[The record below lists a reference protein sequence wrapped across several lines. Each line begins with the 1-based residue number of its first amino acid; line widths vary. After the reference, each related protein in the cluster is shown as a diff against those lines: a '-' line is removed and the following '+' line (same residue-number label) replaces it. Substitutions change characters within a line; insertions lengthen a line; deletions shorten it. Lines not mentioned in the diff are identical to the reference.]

1 MGIRGLWQ
9 YIASTASDAD
19 KFHGKFD
26 YIYIDAT
33 LLVIWLASPISH
45 LKQEQFDLVFSRNL
59 GNKIMGLRKFLKPT
73 ADIRKDHKN
82 DRKDH
87 KDHKDHK
94 NKRIVFVLDPGK
106 APNNKIRPR
115 MPVNIHPDSFTI
127 FGQIIAGIS
136 DTMIITAPDEADHE
150 IVRALSSAK
159 KLNNESIL
167 VFSDD
172 SDLVQYSKCILR
184 FDLKSMFVVSNV
196 LRALKVSRKQ
206 FIEAC
211 KIAANDYN
219 ESGHTFSVALKQ
231 VISMANKAKK

>member
-9 YIASTASDAD
+9 YIAGTASEAD
-19 KFHGKFD
+19 KFYGKFD

-59 GNKIMGLRKFLKPT
+59 GNKIIGLRKFLKPYKNQ
-73 ADIRKDHKN
+73 RKDHTN
-82 DRKDH
+82 NH
-87 KDHKDHK
+87 KTYSGHK

-106 APNNKIRPR
+106 APDNKIRPR
-115 MPVNIHPDSFTI
+115 LPVNIHPDSFTI
-127 FGQIIAGIS
+127 FEQIIAGIS
-136 DTMIITAPDEADHE
+136 DATIITAPDEADHE
-150 IVRALSSAK
+150 IVRVLSSAK
-159 KLNNESIL
+159 KMNNESIL

-172 SDLVQYSKCILR
+172 SDLIQYSKCILR
-184 FDLKSMFVVSNV
+184 FDLKSMFVVTSV
-196 LRALKVSRKQ
+196 LRSLKVSRKQ
-206 FIEAC
+206 FMEAC

-231 VISMANKAKK
+231 VLSMADKAKK